1 MNFLRGPMGQR
12 SIAGL
17 GGVDRNRDA
26 RASMSQDAIAA
37 EQQRF
42 MVRVYNWMTAGLGI
56 TGFMALWV
64 SNSETLMSIVFGG
77 PRVFGIPMVMLGLIA
92 AQLGL
97 VIYLSSRVH
106 RMSASQ
112 AKGVFILYA
121 GLTGITFSAIFLVY
135 TAASITSTF
144 LVTAGTF
151 GAMSFYGYTTK
162 KDLTSWGSFLF
173 MGLIGIIIAS
183 VVNMFMQSAAIYWIV
198 TYAGVLIF
206 IGLTAYDT
214 QKIKEMNILGN
225 EGTDEDTKEAISGAL
240 TLYLDF
246 INLFL
251 MLLRIMG
258 DRR

>member
-1 MNFLRGPMGQR
+1 MEYP
-12 SIAGL
+12 SYAT
-17 GGVDRNRDA
+17 
-26 RASMSQDAIAA
+26 SQDAIAA

-42 MVRVYNWMTAGLGI
+42 MVKVYNWMTVGLAT
-56 TGFMALWV
+56 TGAMAFYV
-64 SNSETLMSIVFGG
+64 SRSEALSSLIFDNMFL
-77 PRVFGIPMVMLGLIA
+77 FYGLII
-92 AQLGL
+92 AQLGM
-97 VIYLSSRVH
+97 VFYLAGWIQK
-106 RMSASQ
+106 MSASQ
-112 AKGVFILYA
+112 ATGVFVLYA
-121 GLTGITFSAIFLVY
+121 GLNGVTFSFIFMIY
-135 TAASITSTF
+135 TASSITSAF

-151 GAMSFYGYTTK
+151 AAMSFYGYTTK

-183 VVNMFMQSAAIYWIV
+183 VVNMFLQSEAIYWMT

-206 IGLTAYDT
+206 VGLTAYDT

-225 EGTDEDTKEAISGAL
+225 EGTEEDQKEAIIGAL

>member
-1 MNFLRGPMGQR
+1 MQNF
-12 SIAGL
+12 
-17 GGVDRNRDA
+17 NRTM
-26 RASMSQDAIAA
+26 SMDEHAA

-56 TGFMALWV
+56 TGVMAFYIANNPTMMNLIFG
-64 SNSETLMSIVFGG
+64 NPIMPIILIV
-77 PRVFGIPMVMLGLIA
+77 
-92 AQLGL
+92 AQIGL
-97 VIYLSSRVH
+97 VFWLASRVMH
-106 RMSASQ
+106 MTVSQ
-112 AKGVFILYA
+112 ATGVFMLYA
-121 GLTGITFSAIFLVY
+121 GLTGVTFSAIFMAY
-135 TAASITSTF
+135 TTASIFSTF

-151 GAMSFYGYTTK
+151 GAMSLYGYTTK

-183 VVNMFMQSAAIYWIV
+183 IVNIFMQSSMMHMII

-206 IGLTAYDT
+206 VGLTAYDT

-225 EGTDEDTKEAISGAL
+225 EGTDEDTKEAIRGAL

-251 MLLRIMG
+251 MLLRLMG

>member
-1 MNFLRGPMGQR
+1 MQDSLRTM
-12 SIAGL
+12 S
-17 GGVDRNRDA
+17 VD
-26 RASMSQDAIAA
+26 SVAA

-42 MVRVYNWMTAGLGI
+42 MVRVYNWMTAGLAI
-56 TGFMALWV
+56 TGFMAFYV
-64 SNSETLMSIVFGG
+64 SNNETIMNIIFGNPIMPIVLM
-77 PRVFGIPMVMLGLIA
+77 IA
-92 AQLGL
+92 QIGL
-97 VIYLSSRVH
+97 VFWLASRVMQ
-106 RMSASQ
+106 MSASQ
-112 AKGVFILYA
+112 ATGVFMLYA
-121 GLTGITFSAIFLVY
+121 GLTGVTFSFIFVVY
-135 TAASITSTF
+135 TSASITSTF

-151 GAMSFYGYTTK
+151 GAMSLYGYTTK

-183 VVNMFMQSAAIYWIV
+183 VVNMFMQSNMMHMII

-206 IGLTAYDT
+206 VGLTAYDT

-251 MLLRIMG
+251 MLLRLMG

>member
-1 MNFLRGPMGQR
+1 MQDSLRTM
-12 SIAGL
+12 S
-17 GGVDRNRDA
+17 VDA
-26 RASMSQDAIAA
+26 LAA

-42 MVRVYNWMTAGLGI
+42 MVRVYNWMTAGLAI
-56 TGFMALWV
+56 TGFMAFYV
-64 SNSETLMSIVFGG
+64 SNNETIMSIIFGN
-77 PRVFGIPMVMLGLIA
+77 PIMPIVLMIA
-92 AQLGL
+92 QIGL
-97 VIYLSSRVH
+97 VFWLASRVMQ
-106 RMSASQ
+106 MSVSQ
-112 AKGVFILYA
+112 ATGVFMLYA
-121 GLTGITFSAIFLVY
+121 GLTGVTFSFIFVVY
-135 TAASITSTF
+135 TSASITSTF

-151 GAMSFYGYTTK
+151 GAMSLYGYTTK

-183 VVNMFMQSAAIYWIV
+183 VVNMFMQSNMMHMII

-206 IGLTAYDT
+206 VGLTAYDT

-225 EGTDEDTKEAISGAL
+225 EGTDEDTKEAIRGAL

-251 MLLRIMG
+251 MLLRLMG

>member
-1 MNFLRGPMGQR
+1 MDSSYRTM
-12 SIAGL
+12 S
-17 GGVDRNRDA
+17 VDA
-26 RASMSQDAIAA
+26 TAA

-56 TGFMALWV
+56 TGFMAFYI
-64 SNSETLMSIVFGG
+64 SNSPTIMNIIFGN
-77 PRVFGIPMVMLGLIA
+77 PIMPIALIIT
-92 AQLGL
+92 QIGL
-97 VIYLSSRVH
+97 VFWLATRVMQ
-106 RMSASQ
+106 MSASK
-112 AKGVFILYA
+112 ATGVFMLYA
-121 GLTGITFSAIFLVY
+121 GLTGITFSAIFMAY
-135 TAASITSTF
+135 TTASIFSTF

-151 GAMSFYGYTTK
+151 GAMSLYGYTTK

-183 VVNMFMQSAAIYWIV
+183 LVNMFMQSSMMHMII

-206 IGLTAYDT
+206 VGLTAYDT

-225 EGTDEDTKEAISGAL
+225 EGTEEDTKEAIRGAL

-251 MLLRIMG
+251 MLLRLIG

>member
-1 MNFLRGPMGQR
+1 MINPLRGMMGSRRGNQFERQSIR
-12 SIAGL
+12 SHPAH
-17 GGVDRNRDA
+17 
-26 RASMSQDAIAA
+26 MSQDAIAA

-42 MVRVYNWMTAGLGI
+42 MVRVYSWMTGGLGI
-56 TGFMALWV
+56 TGFMALYV
-64 SNSETLMSIVFGG
+64 SNSETMRSIILGNQIVF
-77 PRVFGIPMVMLGLIA
+77 FGLII

-97 VIYLSSRVH
+97 VIYLSARIQK
-106 RMSASQ
+106 MSASQ
-112 AKGVFILYA
+112 AQGVFILYA
-121 GLTGITFSAIFLVY
+121 GLTGMTFSAIFLTY
-135 TAASITSTF
+135 TTASIASTF
-144 LVTAGTF
+144 MVTAGTF

-183 VVNMFMQSAAIYWIV
+183 VVNMFLQSSAIYWIV

-214 QKIKEMNILGN
+214 QKIKEMNIIGN

>member
-1 MNFLRGPMGQR
+1 MENISVQYSEGTM
-12 SIAGL
+12 
-17 GGVDRNRDA
+17 
-26 RASMSQDAIAA
+26 AA

-42 MVRVYNWMTAGLGI
+42 MVRVYNWMTAGLVVTAGVAYSVA
-56 TGFMALWV
+56 T
-64 SNSETLMSIVFGG
+64 SPTLVQAIANPWILF
-77 PRVFGIPMVMLGLIA
+77 PLII

-97 VIYLSSRVH
+97 VFWLASRVMQ
-106 RMSASQ
+106 MSAAQ
-112 AKGVFILYA
+112 ATGVFMLYSA
-121 GLTGITFSAIFLVY
+121 LTGVTLSFVFLAY
-135 TAASITSTF
+135 TAASLTSTF

-162 KDLTSWGSFLF
+162 RDLTAMGSFLF

-183 VVNMFMQSAAIYWIV
+183 LVNFFLQSPMIYWLV

-206 IGLTAYDT
+206 VGLTAYDT

-225 EGTDEDTKEAISGAL
+225 EGTEEDTKEAVRGAL

-251 MLLRIMG
+251 MLLRVMG
-258 DRR
+258 NRR

>member
-1 MNFLRGPMGQR
+1 MDSSYRTM
-12 SIAGL
+12 S
-17 GGVDRNRDA
+17 VDA
-26 RASMSQDAIAA
+26 TAA

-56 TGFMALWV
+56 TGFMAFYI
-64 SNSETLMSIVFGG
+64 SNSPTMMNIIFGN
-77 PRVFGIPMVMLGLIA
+77 PIMPIALIII
-92 AQLGL
+92 QIGL
-97 VIYLSSRVH
+97 VFWLATRVMQ
-106 RMSASQ
+106 MSASK
-112 AKGVFILYA
+112 ATGVFMLYA
-121 GLTGITFSAIFLVY
+121 GLTGITFSAIFMAY
-135 TAASITSTF
+135 TTASIFSTF

-151 GAMSFYGYTTK
+151 GAMSLYGYTTK

-183 VVNMFMQSAAIYWIV
+183 LVNIFMQSSMMHMII

-206 IGLTAYDT
+206 VGLTAYDT

-225 EGTDEDTKEAISGAL
+225 EGTEEDTKEAIRGAL

-251 MLLRIMG
+251 MLLRLMG

>member
-1 MNFLRGPMGQR
+1 MDSSYRTM
-12 SIAGL
+12 S
-17 GGVDRNRDA
+17 VDA
-26 RASMSQDAIAA
+26 TAA

-56 TGFMALWV
+56 TGFMAFYI
-64 SNSETLMSIVFGG
+64 SSSPTMMNIIFGN
-77 PRVFGIPMVMLGLIA
+77 PIMPIALIIT
-92 AQLGL
+92 QIGL
-97 VIYLSSRVH
+97 VFWLATRVMQ
-106 RMSASQ
+106 MSASK
-112 AKGVFILYA
+112 ATGVFMFYA
-121 GLTGITFSAIFLVY
+121 GLTGITFSAIFMAY
-135 TAASITSTF
+135 TTASIFSTF

-151 GAMSFYGYTTK
+151 GAMSLYGYTTK

-183 VVNMFMQSAAIYWIV
+183 LVNMFMQSSMMHMII

-206 IGLTAYDT
+206 VGLTAYDT

-225 EGTDEDTKEAISGAL
+225 EGTEEDTKEAIRGAL

-251 MLLRIMG
+251 MLLRLMG

>member
-1 MNFLRGPMGQR
+1 METTSVQY
-12 SIAGL
+12 SE
-17 GGVDRNRDA
+17 
-26 RASMSQDAIAA
+26 STIAA

-42 MVRVYNWMTAGLGI
+42 MVRVYNWMTMGLVVTAGIAYLVSTTPAI
-56 TGFMALWV
+56 VQMV
-64 SNSETLMSIVFGG
+64 SNPWVLF
-77 PRVFGIPMVMLGLIA
+77 PLII

-97 VIYLSSRVH
+97 VIWLATRVMQ
-106 RMSASQ
+106 MSAAQ
-112 AKGVFILYA
+112 ATGVFLLYSA
-121 GLTGITFSAIFLVY
+121 LTGVTLSFVFLAY
-135 TAASITSTF
+135 TAASLTSTF

-162 KDLTSWGSFLF
+162 RDLTAMGSFLF

-183 VVNMFMQSAAIYWIV
+183 LVNFFLQSTMVYWLV

-206 IGLTAYDT
+206 VGLTAYDT

-225 EGTDEDTKEAISGAL
+225 EGTEEDTKEAVRGAL

-251 MLLRIMG
+251 MLLRVMG
-258 DRR
+258 QRR

>member
-1 MNFLRGPMGQR
+1 MDSSYRTM
-12 SIAGL
+12 S
-17 GGVDRNRDA
+17 VDA
-26 RASMSQDAIAA
+26 TAA

-56 TGFMALWV
+56 TGFMAFYI
-64 SNSETLMSIVFGG
+64 SNSPTMMNIIFGN
-77 PRVFGIPMVMLGLIA
+77 PIMPIALIIT
-92 AQLGL
+92 QIGL
-97 VIYLSSRVH
+97 VFWLATRVMQ
-106 RMSASQ
+106 MSASK
-112 AKGVFILYA
+112 ATGVFMLYA
-121 GLTGITFSAIFLVY
+121 GLTGITFSAIFMAY
-135 TAASITSTF
+135 TTASIFSTF

-151 GAMSFYGYTTK
+151 GAMSLYGYTTK

-183 VVNMFMQSAAIYWIV
+183 LVNMFMQSSMMHMII

-206 IGLTAYDT
+206 VGLTAYDT

-225 EGTDEDTKEAISGAL
+225 EGTEEDTKEAIRGAL

-251 MLLRIMG
+251 MLLRLMG

>member
-1 MNFLRGPMGQR
+1 MRDMMGKR
-12 SIAGL
+12 SVNEYQG
-17 GGVDRNRDA
+17 
-26 RASMSQDAIAA
+26 SMSQEAIAA

-42 MVRVYNWMTAGLGI
+42 MVRVYSWMTGGLGI
-56 TGFMALWV
+56 TGFMALYV
-64 SNSETLMSIVFGG
+64 ANSEIMRSIILGNQIVF
-77 PRVFGIPMVMLGLIA
+77 FGLIIT
-92 AQLGL
+92 QLGL
-97 VIYLSSRVH
+97 VIYLAARVH
-106 RMSASQ
+106 KMSASQ
-112 AKGVFILYA
+112 AQGVFILYA
-121 GLTGITFSAIFLVY
+121 GLTGMTLSSIFLMY
-135 TAASITSTF
+135 TTESIASTF
-144 LVTAGTF
+144 MVTAGTF

-183 VVNMFMQSAAIYWIV
+183 VVNIFLQSSAMYWII

-206 IGLTAYDT
+206 VGLTAYDT

-251 MLLRIMG
+251 MLLRLMG

>member
-1 MNFLRGPMGQR
+1 MDNSYRTM
-12 SIAGL
+12 S
-17 GGVDRNRDA
+17 VDA
-26 RASMSQDAIAA
+26 TAA

-56 TGFMALWV
+56 TGFMAFYI
-64 SNSETLMSIVFGG
+64 SNSPAMMNIIFGNPIMPIALIITQIG
-77 PRVFGIPMVMLGLIA
+77 LEFWLATRVM
-92 AQLGL
+92 Q
-97 VIYLSSRVH
+97 
-106 RMSASQ
+106 MSASK
-112 AKGVFILYA
+112 ATGVFMLYA
-121 GLTGITFSAIFLVY
+121 GLTGITFSAIFMAY
-135 TAASITSTF
+135 TTASIFSTF

-151 GAMSFYGYTTK
+151 GAMSLYGYTTK

-183 VVNMFMQSAAIYWIV
+183 LVNIFMQSSMMHMII

-206 IGLTAYDT
+206 VGLTAYDT

-225 EGTDEDTKEAISGAL
+225 EGTEEDTKEAIRGAL

-251 MLLRIMG
+251 MLLRLMG

>member
-1 MNFLRGPMGQR
+1 MTDISRTM
-12 SIAGL
+12 ST
-17 GGVDRNRDA
+17 DA
-26 RASMSQDAIAA
+26 VAA

-42 MVRVYNWMTAGLGI
+42 MVRVYNWMTAGLAV
-56 TGFMALWV
+56 TGVLAFYV
-64 SNSETLMSIVFGG
+64 SNSETMMNIIHGNPIV
-77 PRVFGIPMVMLGLIA
+77 PIVLIV

-97 VIYLSSRVH
+97 VIYLSGWIQK
-106 RMSASQ
+106 MSASQ
-112 AKGVFILYA
+112 ATGVFMLYA
-121 GLTGITFSAIFLVY
+121 GLTGLTFSFIFLAY
-135 TAASITSTF
+135 TASSITSAF

-151 GAMSFYGYTTK
+151 AAMSVYGYTTK

-183 VVNMFMQSAAIYWIV
+183 LVNMFLQNEAMHWII

-206 IGLTAYDT
+206 VGLTAYDT
-214 QKIKEMNILGN
+214 QKIKNMNILGN
-225 EGTDEDTKEAISGAL
+225 EGTDEDTREAIIGAL

>member
-1 MNFLRGPMGQR
+1 MQDSLRTR
-12 SIAGL
+12 
-17 GGVDRNRDA
+17 GVD
-26 RASMSQDAIAA
+26 SVAA

-42 MVRVYNWMTAGLGI
+42 MVRVYNWMTAGLAI
-56 TGFMALWV
+56 TGFMAFYV
-64 SNSETLMSIVFGG
+64 SNNETIMNIIFGNPIMPIVLM
-77 PRVFGIPMVMLGLIA
+77 IA
-92 AQLGL
+92 QIGL
-97 VIYLSSRVH
+97 VFWLASRVMQ
-106 RMSASQ
+106 MSVSQ
-112 AKGVFILYA
+112 ATGVFILYA
-121 GLTGITFSAIFLVY
+121 GLTGVTFSFIFVVY
-135 TAASITSTF
+135 TSASITSTF

-151 GAMSFYGYTTK
+151 GAMSLYGYTTK

-183 VVNMFMQSAAIYWIV
+183 VVNMFMQSNMMHMII

-206 IGLTAYDT
+206 VGLTAYDT

-225 EGTDEDTKEAISGAL
+225 EGTDEDTKEAIRGAL

-251 MLLRIMG
+251 MLLRLMG